1 MVEVQT
7 QADRYAVYL
16 LHADDV
22 EVWVEERIAN
32 RLQDEENLRPH
43 FKKWHRIPGTSTQKT
58 MQDGFEKSD
67 CCAVCLGKG
76 GLGGLQQ
83 MMQEAATK
91 RKSKVPDYRLIP
103 VLLPGYDQETMPELL
118 DGLTSVDLREEKDFE
133 YQFYLFVCGI
143 RNVAPGPWKP
153 KARHDDGSPPTGG
166 MSEGAREKYK
176 EAFLELLDIVKEGEK
191 KGLDKEEAK
200 NFRAQA
206 FENVVKQMNQR
217 FDFSEVTVQGS
228 RAEKP

>member
-1 MVEVQT
+1 
-7 QADRYAVYL
+7 
-16 LHADDV
+16 
-22 EVWVEERIAN
+22 
-32 RLQDEENLRPH
+32 
-43 FKKWHRIPGTSTQKT
+43 
-58 MQDGFEKSD
+58 
-67 CCAVCLGKG
+67 
-76 GLGGLQQ
+76 
-83 MMQEAATK
+83 
-91 RKSKVPDYRLIP
+91 
-103 VLLPGYDQETMPELL
+103 
-118 DGLTSVDLREEKDFE
+118 
-133 YQFYLFVCGI
+133 
-143 RNVAPGPWKP
+143 
-153 KARHDDGSPPTGG
+153 